1 MDFMVMKLSSSHETP
16 SFSPYHVSKIDDIYH
31 KTPIKTNVSLIYQVM
46 YPAQMI
52 MMLWDE
58 NIRYKS

>member
-1 MDFMVMKLSSSHETP
+1 MKLHL
-16 SFSPYHVSKIDDIYH
+16 SPYHVSKIDDIYH